1 MYQKHTELDLHT
13 VKQLY
18 AQDTQLD
25 TFPPWLPKLTHLK
38 TLHLRGNKLP
48 VVKEEQLALLP
59 PTLTEFNISGC
70 EIEKIAPIRY
80 LPRINL
86 LRLSSNKLTS
96 VNLSNLASLTILS
109 LNDNQLCSV
118 DLRPVPNLLTLKL
131 YKNQFVTVDLSPVP
145 KLK

>member
-18 AQDTQLD
+18 AQDTQLAD
-25 TFPPWLPKLTHLK
+25 FPRWLPKLTHLK
-38 TLHLRGNKLP
+38 TLHLRGNKFP
-48 VVKEEQLALLP
+48 NITQEQLELLP

-70 EIEKIAPIRY
+70 STEKISQIRY

-96 VNLSNLASLTILS
+96 VDLNNLGSLTILS
-109 LNDNQLCSV
+109 LNDNLLSSV
-118 DLRPVPNLLTLKL
+118 NLRPVPNLLTLKL
-131 YKNQFVTVDLSPVP
+131 NKNKFVSVDLTPVP
-145 KLK
+145 HLK